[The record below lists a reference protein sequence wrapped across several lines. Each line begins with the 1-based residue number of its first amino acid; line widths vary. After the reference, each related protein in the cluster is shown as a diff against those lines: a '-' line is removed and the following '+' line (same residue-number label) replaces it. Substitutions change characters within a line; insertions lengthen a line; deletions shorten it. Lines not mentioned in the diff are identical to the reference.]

1 MCPNGCPAGTG
12 FSAELPLVRVSGV
25 SFVAP
30 LTSRCKAERRP
41 QEEAMV
47 GAPRTVLA
55 PGPLDDT
62 RVDSRIGAGASRR
75 IDLAQPLRKRNAE
88 SLLGAVEDRR
98 VEVAR
103 ERLAQ
108 QIFAASVAQL
118 EPVRQARA

>member
-1 MCPNGCPAGTG
+1 M
-12 FSAELPLVRVSGV
+12 
-25 SFVAP
+25 
-30 LTSRCKAERRP
+30 
-41 QEEAMV
+41 
-47 GAPRTVLA
+47 LA

-108 QIFAASVAQL
+108 QIFAASVAKL
-118 EPVRQARA
+118 EPVRQARAELDEVVVEHHRPGFQAHQHRRAVGLEQDVGR